1 MTSPLDSAPAGPTS
15 GPHPVPTA
23 GPATAPTTEPAT
35 TLTTGPTGLTG
46 PTGPTGRTAGPPTG
60 HALALT
66 SLPDAVAIL
75 DADRRVAEVNAA
87 FVRLCG
93 CAGDELRGRPVHD
106 LLEWHDSDGQRSD
119 GSAWPA
125 PARLHGSRI
134 IVPQTVTLKTPTGR
148 RLAVTVTGTYLREP
162 DGTLEGVLLT
172 LRPPARG
179 NDRQP
184 SGMEIVSTVSHELR
198 SPLTSVKGY
207 TSLMLNRWERLAD
220 DQKRMM
226 LEQVNHDADR
236 VTRLITELLD
246 ISRLETGRLI
256 LRRQMVDLPRL
267 AATVVEK
274 VSMEYPELEAT
285 TEFPAS
291 FPKVYADP
299 DKVEQVLTNLVENAC
314 KYASPQDLRIDGTV
328 EADSVSVGVHDR
340 GEGIP
345 ESDLR
350 KVFTKFFRR
359 SVGRPTGSGL
369 GLWISRGLVESHGGE
384 LRAESK
390 EGQGSTFRFTLPLID
405 LDELQ
410 SS

>member
-1 MTSPLDSAPAGPTS
+1 GAAPAG
-15 GPHPVPTA
+15 GAPHGGTPDGGTPHDETA
-23 GPATAPTTEPAT
+23 GGGSSEA
-35 TLTTGPTGLTG
+35 
-46 PTGPTGRTAGPPTG
+46 GRTAGAG
-60 HALALT
+60 ST
-66 SLPDAVAIL
+66 SAAGIDPIRGGEGSPAPAFDFLPDGVLVVDGDRTIVAVNRALIGFSGYQ
-75 DADRRVAEVNAA
+75 AED
-87 FVRLCG
+87 LI
-93 CAGDELRGRPVHD
+93 GRPCHD
-106 LLEWHDSDGQRSD
+106 LLEWHDANGDRAD
-119 GSAWPA
+119 GSNWPA
-125 PARLHGSRI
+125 PARLRGSRT
-134 IVPQTVTLKTPTGR
+134 IVPQPATLARPGGGRLPVTL
-148 RLAVTVTGTYLREP
+148 TGTYLR
-162 DGTLEGVLLT
+162 DHQGALSGAVLT

-179 NDRQP
+179 HNRQP

-207 TSLMLNRWERLAD
+207 TSLMLNRWERLVD
-220 DQKRMM
+220 DQKKMM

-267 AATVVEK
+267 AASVVEK
-274 VSMEYPELEAT
+274 VSMEYPQLEAT
-285 TEFPAS
+285 TDFPGS

-299 DKVEQVLTNLVENAC
+299 DKIEQVLTNLVENAC
-314 KYASPQDLRIDGTV
+314 KYASPQGLRIDGTV
-328 EADSVSVGVHDR
+328 GPDSVSVGVHDR

-345 ESDLR
+345 KADLP

>member
-1 MTSPLDSAPAGPTS
+1 MTSPPDSTPA
-15 GPHPVPTA
+15 A
-23 GPATAPTTEPAT
+23 
-35 TLTTGPTGLTG
+35 
-46 PTGPTGRTAGPPTG
+46 PPTG
-60 HALALT
+60 QPAAPSTGQTTARSTAQPAAPPNGRTLALA

-75 DADRRVAEVNAA
+75 DADRRLAEVNGA

-93 CAGDELRGRPVHD
+93 CTEEELRERPVHD

-125 PARLHGSRI
+125 PARLPGSRI
-134 IVPQTVTLKTPTGR
+134 IVPQTVTLKTPAGR

-162 DGTLEGVLLT
+162 DGSLRGVLLT

-179 NDRQP
+179 HDRQP

-220 DQKRMM
+220 DQKKMM

-314 KYASPQDLRIDGTV
+314 KYASPQGLRIDGTV